1 MKEEEKIFRGI
12 LFRPGDPE
20 LKAMKL
26 RSHKLS
32 AEYSRTN
39 EDDVELRARLLEL
52 ILLEFGEGSFI
63 QGPVFF
69 HYGKH
74 TRIGKRCFFNYNLT
88 IQDDAPVVIGD
99 DNNFGPN
106 TTIVTPVHPMLP
118 DERRTLFDKDGHP
131 GHYCYARPVIIG
143 SDCWFGANVVVCPG
157 VTIGDGSVIG
167 AGSVVTRDIPPLSF
181 AAGSPCRV
189 IRPITREKDSMLGKP
204 EILADNRVEPLKG
217 NPLPHDD

>member
-131 GHYCYARPVIIG
+131 GHYCYARPVTIG

-157 VTIGDGSVIG
+157 VTIGDGSVR
-167 AGSVVTRDIPPLSF
+167 SVPEALSQETFPLS
-181 AAGSPCRV
+181 
-189 IRPITREKDSMLGKP
+189 
-204 EILADNRVEPLKG
+204 
-217 NPLPHDD
+217 PLPREVPAVSSARLHARRTACLPNRKSLLTTASSR